1 MDSIYTYL
9 LEFGSMGIFA
19 AFLVW
24 QHLSMQKR
32 FDRLVDKF
40 QEQLEKIRIESKVE
54 VADIRGRYEV
64 ILQNYNE
71 ERAEIRV
78 SLSGEMKE
86 CSQKIETFG
95 IILGGYEG
103 ALEAIQDTQRE
114 NRQTIETSLAIIQEM
129 KQEAKMIALAKEMA
143 QTKE

>member
-1 MDSIYTYL
+1 VDSIYTYL

-40 QEQLEKIRIESKVE
+40 QEQLEKIRVESKAE
-54 VADIRGRYEV
+54 VDDIRTRYEV
-64 ILQNYNE
+64 ILQKYNE
-71 ERAEIRV
+71 ERTEIRV
-78 SLSGEMKE
+78 ALSGEMKE
-86 CSQKIETFG
+86 CSQKIENFG
-95 IILGGYEG
+95 IILGGYES
-103 ALEAIQDTQRE
+103 ALEEIQDTQKE
-114 NRQTIETSLAIIQEM
+114 NRQTIESSLAIMQEM

-143 QTKE
+143 KKKE

>member
-32 FDRLVDKF
+32 FDRLVDNF
-40 QEQLEKIRIESKVE
+40 QEQLEKIRMESKTE
-54 VADIRGRYEV
+54 VDDIRSRYEV

-78 SLSGEMKE
+78 SLSGEMKG
-86 CSQKIETFG
+86 CSQKIENFG
-95 IILGGYEG
+95 IILAGYEG
-103 ALEAIQDTQRE
+103 ALEEIQDLQKE
-114 NRQTIETSLAIIQEM
+114 NRQTIETSLTIMQEM
-129 KQEAKMIALAKEMA
+129 KQEAKMMALAKEMA
-143 QTKE
+143 KKKE